1 MMITIFTP
9 TYNRE
14 KTLPRLYES
23 LCNQTNKNF
32 KWLVVDDGSS
42 DNTRGLIESWVEE
55 KKIDIMYIYQE
66 NAGKSA
72 AHNAGVENTNTELF
86 TCVDSD
92 DYLTKDAVDKILG
105 SWLEIKGMDNKI
117 GGLLL
122 FKMLES
128 GKPTTI
134 YKPTTRKKGT
144 LKSFYDDGILAGDT
158 MLVFEKEKLKW
169 FSFPIIDEEK
179 FVPEAYL
186 YDAFN
191 YFYDFYLIPE
201 YIYIC
206 DYLEDGYTKNMA
218 KLIANNPKG
227 YQTYIVQRLRYD
239 KKVWYKLVDT
249 IRYVAI
255 ALCCGNR
262 EIIKNAPYKWY
273 AILMFIPGEILYL
286 KRYRKFIMSKSV
298 E

>member
-9 TYNRE
+9 TYNRG

-23 LCNQTNKNF
+23 LCSQTNKNF
-32 KWLVVDDGSS
+32 KWLIVDDGSS
-42 DNTRGLIESWVEE
+42 DNTRSLIESWVEE
-55 KKIDIMYIYQE
+55 KKIDIIYIYQE

-72 AHNAGVENTNTELF
+72 AHNVGVENTDTELF

-92 DYLTKDAVDKILG
+92 DYLTANSVEEILE
-105 SWLEIKGMDNKI
+105 SWSRIKQTDNKI

-128 GKPTTI
+128 GEPTTI
-134 YKPTTRKKGT
+134 YKPTRRKKGT

-169 FSFPIIDEEK
+169 FSFPTIDGEK

-186 YDAFN
+186 YDEFN
-191 YFYDFYLIPE
+191 YYYDFYLIPE
-201 YIYIC
+201 YLYIC

-218 KLIANNPKG
+218 RLIANNPNG
-227 YQTYIVQRLRYD
+227 YRQYIIQRLQYD
-239 KKVWYKLVDT
+239 EKMRHRFSDT

-255 ALCCGNR
+255 SFCHPKR
-262 EIIKNAPYKWY
+262 EIIKEAPYRWI
-273 AILMFIPGEILYL
+273 AVLMYMPGFLLYL
-286 KRYRKFIMSKSV
+286 KRYKKFYVNKL
-298 E
+298 

>member
-9 TYNRE
+9 TYNRG

-72 AHNAGVENTNTELF
+72 AHNVGVENTDTELF

-92 DYLTKDAVDKILG
+92 DYLTVNSVEKILE
-105 SWLEIKGMDNKI
+105 SWSWIKQTDNKI

-128 GKPTTI
+128 GEFTTI

-169 FSFPIIDEEK
+169 FSFPIIDGEK

-186 YDAFN
+186 YDEFN
-191 YFYDFYLIPE
+191 YYYDFYLIPE
-201 YIYIC
+201 YAYVC

-227 YQTYIVQRLRYD
+227 YRQYIIQRLQYD
-239 KKVWYKLVDT
+239 EKMRHRFSDT

-255 ALCCGNR
+255 SFCYPKR
-262 EIIKNAPYKWY
+262 EIIKEAPYRWI
-273 AILMFIPGEILYL
+273 AVLMYMPGFLLYL
-286 KRYRKFIMSKSV
+286 KRYKKFYVNKL
-298 E
+298 